1 MSSIL
6 GLLLVLLLFTL
17 VLHVVAR
24 VLRVAVADESCRRR
38 PWLPTHWREP
48 IEEGQEIRF
57 QADDRTGLSGTFLH
71 RLTDEHRGTVVY
83 SHELNGDRWNA
94 LPYVEHLRAE
104 GFDVFTFGY
113 RDHGRSESH
122 CCWDRA
128 LEVTETDVADLRA
141 AVRVAASRSVEPN
154 PRVGIVGVGK
164 GAAIALIAASEDP
177 AVRGLVLDSIQP
189 LPGQAPPEQATSRIA
204 WWRRLFT
211 CVCQRPSRPVFDL
224 GQLAAKVQMPVL
236 LVHGRNDVH
245 VNLDAVR
252 TLASQVAGQC
262 QLWIVPGARHAEA
275 VQVDRNA
282 YRRRSA
288 KFLLH
293 SLQFTPAPAREALPK
308 PESAVASHGRIS
320 TAPAQ

>member
-48 IEEGQEIRF
+48 IEEGEGIPF
-57 QADDRTGLSGTFLH
+57 QADDRTSLSGTFLH
-71 RLTDEHRGTVVY
+71 RLTDEYRGTVVY

-94 LPYVEHLRAE
+94 LSYVEHLRAE
-104 GFDVFTFGY
+104 GFDVFTFDY
-113 RDHGRSESH
+113 RDHGRSESR

-128 LEVTETDVADLRA
+128 LDVTEADVADLRA
-141 AVRVAASRSVEPN
+141 AVRVAVSRSPESN

-164 GAAIALIAASEDP
+164 GAAIALCTAGEEP

-189 LPGQAPPEQATSRIA
+189 LAGPVSPKQATSKIA

-211 CVCQRPSRPVFDL
+211 RACQRPSRPAFDL
-224 GQLAAKVQMPVL
+224 AQVASEVQMPVL
-236 LVHGRNDVH
+236 LIHGRNDVH
-245 VNLDAVR
+245 VSLDAVR

-282 YRRRSA
+282 YRRRST

-293 SLQFTPAPAREALPK
+293 SLQFTLAPAREALPK
-308 PESAVASHGRIS
+308 PESAVASHARIS
-320 TAPAQ
+320 SAPAQ